1 MAACSRWYRDTVML
15 PDGGSATREYIKHP
29 GAVVIVAV
37 LPDGKLVFE
46 RQFRY
51 PVGEVFLE
59 LPAGKLDPDET
70 LLACAQRELLE
81 ETGYRAGHWQHL
93 GVMHPCIGY
102 PTSGSRSSSRAICT
116 SKARSSTRASFEIVS
131 MSYEEAEAAVLDGS
145 ITDAKTITALFRA
158 RQPLAGRHP
167 TNPHDPIPA
176 PQPLVP
182 AQAGTQYGV

>member
-1 MAACSRWYRDTVML
+1 MFDKDPALAEKRLDGEQVFDGRLLKVYRDTVML

-102 PTSGSRSSSRAICT
+102 SDERIEIFF
-116 SKARSSTRASFEIVS
+116 ARDLHFEGQKLDEGEFLEIVS

-158 RQPLAGRHP
+158 RQPLAGQAS
-167 TNPHDPIPA
+167 DKPA
-176 PQPLVP
+176 
-182 AQAGTQYGV
+182 